1 MTAARGAIGSYC
13 FKKSVRYILDK
24 CKWYDIKDLILI
36 SSLNT
41 IHKITINK
49 YPPCMTQLFKNPEK
63 MRKGSTIAT
72 KYIPL
77 SVKMSKFFIYKY
89 IKTYNNID
97 KNVRAKQPKQFKN
110 EIKLM
115 VKAGTVS
122 DSMD

>member
-1 MTAARGAIGSYC
+1 MTVARAAIGSYC
-13 FKKSVRYILDK
+13 FKKSVGYILDK

-49 YPPCMTQLFKNPEK
+49 YPPCMTQL
-63 MRKGSTIAT
+63 
-72 KYIPL
+72 
-77 SVKMSKFFIYKY
+77 
-89 IKTYNNID
+89 
-97 KNVRAKQPKQFKN
+97 QPKQFKN
-110 EIKLM
+110 EIKMM